1 MANALS
7 DLIVGYTEVPSHAHT
22 YLWADYVELLC
33 VISQDKSYSI
43 GQHDD
48 LSGEFEDVRV
58 DLDLESANGNLSFD
72 DKISIKWTDISKV
85 LKIREKQIPDFWPFS
100 FEDGFLELELER
112 GNKSH
117 YLYLFLLV
125 CSALKYCAGRRRNDV
140 TGAFEELGF
149 LALKRILPGW
159 EVRPFGAHQQT
170 GLGYVG
176 SLGDKMHSLA
186 EDINPRYVAPLSDFD
201 PQDTGDG
208 GLDVVAFMP
217 LGDALGH
224 IPVVFAQCGCSPKDW
239 DKKQLEASPASMNSM
254 ITPQHPAANFYFMPH
269 DMRNINGKWNK
280 GVRIGDVI
288 LIDRKRILKLLSG
301 IIDDIDIPEASRI
314 AEEVS
319 NMQVSY
325 FE

>member
-1 MANALS
+1 MTNALGE
-7 DLIVGYTEVPSHAHT
+7 LIVGYTEVPSQTHT

-58 DLDLESANGNLSFD
+58 DLDVDSGNGNLNFD
-72 DKISIKWTDISKV
+72 DRINIKWTDISKV
-85 LKIREKQIPDFWPFS
+85 LKIRKTQIPEFWPFS
-100 FEDGFLELELER
+100 FEDDFLEFDVEE

-117 YLYLFLLV
+117 QMYLFLLV
-125 CSALKYCAGRRRNDV
+125 CSALKYCSKSKVNNV
-140 TGAFEELGF
+140 TGAFEELGYF
-149 LALKRILPGW
+149 ALKKILPGW
-159 EVRPFGAHQQT
+159 EVKPFGAHQQT

-176 SLGDKMHSLA
+176 TLGNKMHSLA
-186 EDINPRYVAPLSDFD
+186 EDIYPRYVAPLSEFD

-217 LGDALGH
+217 LGDTLGH

-239 DKKQLEASPASMNSM
+239 EKKQLEASPASMNSM

-269 DMRNINGKWNK
+269 DMRNINGKWNR

-288 LIDRKRILKLLSG
+288 LIDRKRILKLLSDV
-301 IIDDIDIPEASRI
+301 IDDIEIPEAVRI
-314 AEEVS
+314 ADELCS
-319 NMQVSY
+319 MDVSY